1 MSKCSNYGILKK
13 LFSVINTSINFI
25 SVDRIAQEFVQHIT
39 ALKAREKTQLEFIS
53 SMYTDNM

>member
-1 MSKCSNYGILKK
+1 MPA
-13 LFSVINTSINFI
+13 SVSLPDI
-25 SVDRIAQEFVQHIT
+25 DRIAQEFMQHIT